1 MSCSLGD
8 PHMLV
13 LVLPAV
19 HPRVTVPCCP
29 SAHSSGG
36 SAPHHAKPKGDFLN
50 TEMSLLR
57 TRLCMVRQQCPW
69 YIVRTGAINT
79 ENKGGFGMFSHLNFY
94 WTFKIQKYHKAP
106 FMTMAFFKRL

>member
-1 MSCSLGD
+1 
-8 PHMLV
+8 MLV

-29 SAHSSGG
+29 SAHSAGG
-36 SAPHHAKPKGDFLN
+36 SAPHHAKLKGDFLN

-69 YIVRTGAINT
+69 CIVRTGAINT
-79 ENKGGFGMFSHLNFY
+79 ENKGNFGMFFSLKFLLD
-94 WTFKIQKYHKAP
+94 F
-106 FMTMAFFKRL
+106 